1 MIKFTKTE
9 LNDLLIQEVRNKKE
23 SEATI
28 DSLRNTIKGYRD
40 REKLYVD
47 QIHNLKNEMYDA
59 ILDLKRDDQWVNDS
73 HSKSEYNGI
82 QQACERMLQAMMKAT

>member
-9 LNDLLIQEVRNKKE
+9 LNDLLIQEVRNRKE

-28 DSLRNTIKGYRD
+28 DSLRNTIKGYRE

-47 QIHNLKNEMYDA
+47 NINKIKNEIYNAIHELKTDDA
-59 ILDLKRDDQWVNDS
+59 WVNDS
-73 HSKSEYNGI
+73 HSKCEFNGR
-82 QQACERMLQAMMKAT
+82 QDACERMLQAIMKAT

>member
-47 QIHNLKNEMYDA
+47 QINNLKNEMYDA
-59 ILDLKRDDQWVNDS
+59 ILDLKNDDQWVNDS
-73 HSKSEYNGI
+73 HSRSEYHGI
-82 QQACERMLQAMMKAT
+82 QNACERMLQAMMKAS